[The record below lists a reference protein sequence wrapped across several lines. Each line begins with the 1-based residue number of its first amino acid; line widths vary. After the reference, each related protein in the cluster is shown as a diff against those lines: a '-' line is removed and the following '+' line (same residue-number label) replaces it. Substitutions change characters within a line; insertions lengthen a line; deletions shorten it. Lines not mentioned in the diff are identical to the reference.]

1 MNPTDFLLLY
11 QQLGLRPEST
21 IDELKLAY
29 RRRVADLHPDRRR
42 GAGDDADRAGE
53 HLRQLTALYGS
64 ATLFHRRHGR
74 LPGAGIAAR
83 PTPAPAPPVVGVA
96 KARSGR
102 SMATLAVLAALT
114 AALWLWLGAGD
125 DGEAGAA
132 GVSAEARAA
141 SASVVSFVDSD
152 APAAALTLGISRSEV
167 LEIEAAPISQ
177 GEDRWDYGPSWI
189 AFERGKVSGWYSS
202 PLRPLRHA
210 STRPPVPKG
219 DAPPQN

>member
-11 QQLGLRPEST
+11 QQLGLRPDST
-21 IDELKLAY
+21 LDELKLAY
-29 RRRVADLHPDRRR
+29 RRRVANLHPDRRQ
-42 GAGDDADRAGE
+42 GAGEEADRAGE
-53 HLRQLTALYGS
+53 HLRQLTALYGA

-83 PTPAPAPPVVGVA
+83 PSPAPVPPVATVA
-96 KARSGR
+96 KGPPARSIAMIIVVAG
-102 SMATLAVLAALT
+102 LAA
-114 AALWLWLGAGD
+114 AIWLWVGAAD
-125 DGEAGAA
+125 DGEVAA
-132 GVSAEARAA
+132 TDRSANAQPAR
-141 SASVVSFVDSD
+141 SNVVSFADSD
-152 APAAALTLGISRSEV
+152 APAAMLALGISRSAV
-167 LEIEAAPISQ
+167 LEIESAPISQ

-210 STRPPVPKG
+210 STHPPVPKG